1 MGERFVSEWLAA
13 RERGSAWTIAFMVW
27 LCRGRQRWLVRL
39 LLHPIVLYFLLT
51 GRAARHASLE
61 YFRQV
66 KGSADWRDCYRQLLC
81 FAECLVDRVAL
92 LTGDVEPFRVRSQG
106 REQLQA
112 LQREGRGFILLG
124 SHLGSFEASRL
135 LVHEKANI
143 DVHVVAYHAGS
154 TRIRQALD
162 AINPA
167 LADKVIDPADDHAV
181 LQMRD
186 VIEAGGA
193 LAILGDRTGIGERN
207 LPVDFLGRPAR
218 LPAGPYYLAAI
229 LHCPVYCFFGVRS
242 GDRVYD
248 VSAVRLADRIRL
260 ARGQR
265 AQQAQRYAQ
274 RYADLLAEKARQHP
288 YNWFNFYRFWD
299 NAVAGAEDDTTAR

>member
-1 MGERFVSEWLAA
+1 VSEWLAA
-13 RERGSAWTIAFMVW
+13 RERGSSWAIAFMVW

-51 GRAARHASLE
+51 GRAARRASLE
-61 YFRQV
+61 YFTRV
-66 KGSADWRDCYRQLLC
+66 KGSAGWRDCYRQLLC
-81 FAECLVDRVAL
+81 FAECLVDRVTL
-92 LTGDVEPFRVRSQG
+92 LTGEVEPFTVRSQG

-112 LQREGRGFILLG
+112 MQRDGRGFILLG

-143 DVHVVAYHAGS
+143 DVHIVAYHAGS

-167 LADKVIDPADDHAV
+167 LVNKVIDPVHDDAV
-181 LQMRD
+181 FRMRD
-186 VIEAGGA
+186 VIESGGA
-193 LAILGDRTGIGERN
+193 LAILGDRTGIGEKS
-207 LPVDFLGRPAR
+207 LPVQFLGRPTR

-229 LHCPVYCFFGVRS
+229 LHCPVYCFFGVRT

-248 VSAVRLADRIRL
+248 VSAVELADEIQL
-260 ARGQR
+260 ARGER
-265 AQQAQRYAQ
+265 EQQAQQHAQ
-274 RYADLLAEKARQHP
+274 RYADLLADKARQHP

-299 NAVAGAEDDTTAR
+299 DADARTQNESASG

>member
-1 MGERFVSEWLAA
+1 VSEWIAA
-13 RERGSAWTIAFMVW
+13 RERGSSWTIAFMVW

-39 LLHPIVLYFLLT
+39 LLRPVVLYFLLT
-51 GRAARHASLE
+51 GRAARRASLE
-61 YFRQV
+61 YFTRV
-66 KGSADWRDCYRQLLC
+66 KGSAGWRDCYRQLLC
-81 FAECLVDRVAL
+81 FAECLVDRVTL
-92 LTGDVEPFRVRSQG
+92 LTGEVEPFTVRSQG

-112 LQREGRGFILLG
+112 MQRNGRGFILLG

-135 LVHEKANI
+135 LVHEKAGI
-143 DVHVVAYHAGS
+143 DVHIVAYHAGS

-167 LADKVIDPADDHAV
+167 LADKVIDPAHDHAV
-181 LQMRD
+181 FQMRD
-186 VIEAGGA
+186 VIEAGGV
-193 LAILGDRTGIGERN
+193 LAILGDRTGIGEKK
-207 LPVDFLGRPAR
+207 LPVEFLGRPTR

-229 LHCPVYCFFGVRS
+229 LHCPVYCFFGVRT

-248 VSAVRLADRIRL
+248 VSAVRLADEIHL

-265 AQQAQRYAQ
+265 EQQAQHHAQ

-288 YNWFNFYRFWD
+288 YNWFNFYGFWD
-299 NAVAGAEDDTTAR
+299 DVDAPIQDETATG